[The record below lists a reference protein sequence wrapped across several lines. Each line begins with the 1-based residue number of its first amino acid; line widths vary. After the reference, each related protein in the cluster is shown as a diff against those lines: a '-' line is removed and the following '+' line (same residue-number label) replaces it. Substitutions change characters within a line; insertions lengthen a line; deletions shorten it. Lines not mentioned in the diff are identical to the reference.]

1 MTTPMKNRSDKD
13 MIRAFTELTTE
24 LKSRGINPGFHT
36 VNNEAPTVLKN
47 TLP

>member
-24 LKSRGINPGFHT
+24 LKSRGINPGFHMMDNMASAL
-36 VNNEAPTVLKN
+36 VK
-47 TLP
+47 